1 MRGRSGKI
9 EKGKEKLKCILLRQ
23 VIIAHNL
30 KEATLMIQDR
40 ERERERAQNR
50 AELNIARQDEIE
62 IKIQTIDHECKLF

>member
-40 ERERERAQNR
+40 ERAQNR

>member
-40 ERERERAQNR
+40 ERERAQNR